1 MTSPL
6 LSATLWSQ
14 LSMVSVGLLIGLL
27 VVREAL
33 RVYDSR
39 LLEARAR
46 WLNVAIVPLLLVA
59 AVTLAA
65 RIGELLF

>member
-6 LSATLWSQ
+6 LSTDLWSQ
-14 LSMVSVGLLIGLL
+14 MSIVVVGVLIGLL

-33 RVYDSR
+33 QAYDSR

-46 WLNVAIVPLLLVA
+46 WLNIAMLPLLLVA
-59 AVTLAA
+59 AVILAA
-65 RIGELLF
+65 RIGALLF

>member
-39 LLEARAR
+39 LLEARGR

>member
-1 MTSPL
+1 MASSF
-6 LSATLWSQ
+6 SASLWSQ
-14 LSMVSVGLLIGLL
+14 LSMVVVGLLIGLL

-39 LLEARAR
+39 LLEARAH
-46 WLNVAIVPLLLVA
+46 WLNIAIPPLLLVA

-65 RIGELLF
+65 RIGALLF

>member
-6 LSATLWSQ
+6 LSASLWSQ
-14 LSMVSVGLLIGLL
+14 LSMVVVGLLIGLL

-33 RVYDSR
+33 RAYDSR

-46 WLNVAIVPLLLVA
+46 WLNVVVVPLLLVA
-59 AVTLAA
+59 TVVLAA
-65 RIGELLF
+65 RIGALLF